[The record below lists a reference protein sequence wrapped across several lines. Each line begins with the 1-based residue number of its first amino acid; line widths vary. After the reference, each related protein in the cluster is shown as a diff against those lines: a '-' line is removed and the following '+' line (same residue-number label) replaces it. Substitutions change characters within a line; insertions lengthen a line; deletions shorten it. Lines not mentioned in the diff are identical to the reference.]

1 MVSEKKIFLVF
12 PIVSL
17 WDLSVAMETTILIQ
31 SAPKPNA
38 INPPTQLWFT
48 LNLIKIGLLAS
59 EIFFF
64 EIVDGRTDGRTD
76 GRRTDDDGRRMPA
89 YPISS
94 PVSLRLRWA
103 KNFVNLALV
112 LWFMKFIYINNYKK
126 TGHFT
131 KFNAITKVYSICS
144 LFIVLLIF
152 FYNNVC
158 TISTFCYFNVV
169 YIRKTCL
176 CNTWIPP
183 QTPLLYI

>member
-1 MVSEKKIFLVF
+1 MGLVVSEKKIFLVF

-64 EIVDGRTDGRTD
+64 EIVDGRRTTDDGRTD
-76 GRRTDDDGRRMPA
+76 DGRTDDDGRRMPA

-94 PVSLRLRWA
+94 PVSLRLR
-103 KNFVNLALV
+103 
-112 LWFMKFIYINNYKK
+112 
-126 TGHFT
+126 
-131 KFNAITKVYSICS
+131 
-144 LFIVLLIF
+144 
-152 FYNNVC
+152 
-158 TISTFCYFNVV
+158 
-169 YIRKTCL
+169 
-176 CNTWIPP
+176 
-183 QTPLLYI
+183 

>member
-1 MVSEKKIFLVF
+1 MGLVVSEKKILLVF

-64 EIVDGRTDGRTD
+64 EIVDGR
-76 GRRTDDDGRRMPA
+76 RRTTDDDDDDDDDDGRRMPA

-94 PVSLRLRWA
+94 PVSLRLR
-103 KNFVNLALV
+103 
-112 LWFMKFIYINNYKK
+112 
-126 TGHFT
+126 
-131 KFNAITKVYSICS
+131 
-144 LFIVLLIF
+144 
-152 FYNNVC
+152 
-158 TISTFCYFNVV
+158 
-169 YIRKTCL
+169 
-176 CNTWIPP
+176 
-183 QTPLLYI
+183 

>member
-48 LNLIKIGLLAS
+48 LNLIKICLLAS

-64 EIVDGRTDGRTD
+64 EIVDGRRTDDGRTTDGRTD
-76 GRRTDDDGRRMPA
+76 GRTDDDGRRMPA

-103 KNFVNLALV
+103 NKYTVIFCWKNVRILCS
-112 LWFMKFIYINNYKK
+112 
-126 TGHFT
+126 
-131 KFNAITKVYSICS
+131 AIH
-144 LFIVLLIF
+144 
-152 FYNNVC
+152 
-158 TISTFCYFNVV
+158 CYFLLKKCENPLQCKGFSHFFQQKMTV
-169 YIRKTCL
+169 YL
-176 CNTWIPP
+176 
-183 QTPLLYI
+183 

>member
-1 MVSEKKIFLVF
+1 MGLVDSEKKIFLVF

-64 EIVDGRTDGRTD
+64 EIVDGRRTTDDGRM
-76 GRRTDDDGRRMPA
+76 DDDGRRMPA

-94 PVSLRLRWA
+94 PVSLRLR
-103 KNFVNLALV
+103 
-112 LWFMKFIYINNYKK
+112 
-126 TGHFT
+126 
-131 KFNAITKVYSICS
+131 
-144 LFIVLLIF
+144 
-152 FYNNVC
+152 
-158 TISTFCYFNVV
+158 
-169 YIRKTCL
+169 
-176 CNTWIPP
+176 
-183 QTPLLYI
+183 